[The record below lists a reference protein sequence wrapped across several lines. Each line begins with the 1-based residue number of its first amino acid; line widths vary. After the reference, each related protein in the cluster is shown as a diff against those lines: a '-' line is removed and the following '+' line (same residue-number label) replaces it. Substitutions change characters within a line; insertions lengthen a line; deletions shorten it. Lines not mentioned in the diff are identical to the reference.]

1 MAHDY
6 ENLSLEDQQA
16 LGQTMHRLLSNPDL
30 RKTTL
35 GLLKKA
41 DPSVSLP
48 EVELD
53 ERFEALQNTANE
65 KIASLES
72 KLAQKELAEQRAR
85 DLAALRERGLDP
97 TEVEKVMVDKRIGD
111 YDTAARFMEL
121 ERQMATPT
129 PSSVT
134 PIALPD
140 DAKAIVKNP
149 RAWATNEASRAISE
163 LIAKRR

>member
-1 MAHDY
+1 MANDY

-35 GLLKKA
+35 GLLKQA

-53 ERFEALQNTANE
+53 QRFDAFAAAQQKRIDELEAQAQQRQ
-65 KIASLES
+65 
-72 KLAQKELAEQRAR
+72 LADARQKQL
-85 DLAALRERGLDP
+85 DALRAQGLDP
-97 TEVEKVMVDKRIGD
+97 TEVEKVMVDRRIAD
-111 YDTAARFMEL
+111 YDTAANYLRM
-121 ERQMATPT
+121 ERQTAAPT
-129 PSSVT
+129 PASIT
-134 PIALPD
+134 PIALPE

-149 RAWATNEASRAISE
+149 RAWATNEAHKALNE
-163 LIAKRR
+163 LMAKRA